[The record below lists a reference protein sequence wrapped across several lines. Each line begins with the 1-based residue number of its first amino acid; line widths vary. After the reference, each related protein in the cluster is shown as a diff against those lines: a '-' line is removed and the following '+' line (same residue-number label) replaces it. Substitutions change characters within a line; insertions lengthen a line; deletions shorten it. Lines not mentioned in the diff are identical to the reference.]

1 MKTIEMKRTLSI
13 LCLLSFSLFMN
24 GQQATGY
31 TKTRNYTAERTYMD
45 ASSQT
50 GSGGARIV
58 SDIVYTDCFGRKE
71 QEIQVGG
78 SPGGNAD
85 LVLSYTYNMMGQVE
99 KEYLPYAKT
108 GNNGAFDK
116 FSPERWS
123 VYGTG
128 EQAYAY
134 NLTQYEDSPLMRVS
148 RKMGPGKAWH
158 TSDKSVRVT
167 YGMNSTNEVRC
178 YKVSSS
184 GSLIASGFYG
194 AGKLEVIVETD
205 EDGHRSKTYTDSNE
219 RTLLTVSVNGEDS
232 LATYYVY
239 DDRNCLRYVLPPEAS
254 HRLAEAGTT
263 DISVL
268 HSLAYSYEYDKL
280 NRMISKRLPGCAP
293 IYMVYDCRDRLV
305 LSQDGT
311 RRTADTKK
319 WSYFLYDSHDRVIES
334 GEILLSAEQTCGELQ
349 LAAWENEH
357 YLPSGTRTPLQY
369 TVYDNYK
376 PTENV
381 TAHPFVAAVG
391 YDTPY
396 TLYPSGLTTSTK
408 TRLLGTDDWLTETIY
423 YDDRSRVIQ
432 TLCHYPEKGLRYRH
446 TAYDFTGN
454 VLRKQDNI
462 GTDILETVYT
472 YDDRARLLTKANTWN
487 GRFTDKITYVYDALG
502 RLTGRNY
509 GDKVSESLSYN
520 IRGWLTGI
528 ESQHFSQTLHYV
540 DGVGVP
546 CYNGNISSMI
556 WHSGSEAGLRGYKF
570 TYDGFSRLKDA
581 IYGEGEQLS
590 NNLNRFNEQVTG
602 YDKNGNILG
611 LLRYGQTNTMSY
623 GLIDN
628 LNLVYNG
635 NQLESVNDNATG
647 HVFGNGMEFKDGASK
662 EIEYEYDVN
671 GNLTKDLNKKIADI
685 QYNCLNLPEKVQF
698 EGGNS
703 ISYLYAADGTKLRTT
718 YKTGNATTITDYCGN
733 AIYENGVL
741 IKVLTEDGYIT
752 VSNNQFHYF
761 IQDHQG
767 NNRVVVAQN
776 GTVEEVNDYYPFGGL
791 LSSSLSNNVQ
801 PYKYNGK
808 ELNRDNGLDWY
819 DYGARMY
826 DSSLGRFMIM
836 DPLAEKYY
844 SISLYGFCQNNPV
857 NIIDPDGKS
866 TWVINN
872 SDGTY
877 RIVGGNLKDEDRNIY
892 VYKILDGKLVRD
904 GSIGKTDLMTSFYN
918 SDAREGEG
926 EWAIGSIIDP
936 NDNSGK
942 FFLESFN
949 KEEPS
954 IIEYMTFGV
963 GGKKYDFKREGTK
976 KGDISYNNPIYFYRG
991 MPIKSKNGEMIF
1003 SSARDIGNY
1012 AAGYI
1017 AGHLQIKWE
1026 WARRQFDKLESNQK
1040 GYNTSEGYSSQNAQY
1055 RGWNDGL
1062 KSSIDNPLKTLRWTL
1077 KTITFIFD

>member
-31 TKTRNYTAERTYMD
+31 TKTRNYTAERIYMD

-293 IYMVYDCRDRLV
+293 IYMVYDRGDRLV

-349 LAAWENEH
+349 LAAWESEH

-662 EIEYEYDVN
+662 EIEYEYDAN

-718 YKTGNATTITDYCGN
+718 YKTGNATIITDYCGN

-752 VSNNQFHYF
+752 VLNNQFHYF

-826 DSSLGRFMIM
+826 DASLGRWHVV
-836 DPLAEKYY
+836 DPMSEKYY
-844 SISLYGFCQNNPV
+844 SISSYVYGLNTPHNC
-857 NIIDPDGKS
+857 IDPDGQKIIFVNGYLGFGS
-866 TWVINN
+866 PRGG
-872 SDGTY
+872 GTY
-877 RIVGGNLKDEDRNIY
+877 WGGVNSSFVKGAKNFFNDQSAYFTDFDFNYLRSSTFLRNLDGYAYAKENYKQLIMGMNPQEDVFRIISHSMGGAFSEGIIRYLKEQGWNVDFSIHLNTWLPSELMGSVGTFLIDATITNDWVQGLSLPIDGSRDIPNAN
-892 VYKILDGKLVRD
+892 YKIRKKSNEGYQYRHRD
-904 GSIGKTDLMTSFYN
+904 WIDSGSFWN
-918 SDAREGEG
+918 A
-926 EWAIGSIIDP
+926 
-936 NDNSGK
+936 
-942 FFLESFN
+942 
-949 KEEPS
+949 
-954 IIEYMTFGV
+954 
-963 GGKKYDFKREGTK
+963 
-976 KGDISYNNPIYFYRG
+976 NNGITWNQL
-991 MPIKSKNGEMIF
+991 MPILDSWLIQNPNIQ
-1003 SSARDIGNY
+1003 INY
-1012 AAGYI
+1012 G
-1017 AGHLQIKWE
+1017 Q
-1026 WARRQFDKLESNQK
+1026 
-1040 GYNTSEGYSSQNAQY
+1040 
-1055 RGWNDGL
+1055 
-1062 KSSIDNPLKTLRWTL
+1062 
-1077 KTITFIFD
+1077 

>member
-50 GSGGARIV
+50 GSSGARIV

-239 DDRNCLRYVLPPEAS
+239 DDRNCLRYVLPPETS
-254 HRLAEAGTT
+254 HRLAETDTT

-293 IYMVYDCRDRLV
+293 IYMVYDRGDRLV

-349 LAAWENEH
+349 LAAWESEH

-662 EIEYEYDVN
+662 EIEYEYDAN

-826 DSSLGRFMIM
+826 DASLGRWHMM
-836 DPLAEKYY
+836 DPMAEKYY
-844 SISLYGFCQNNPV
+844 TINSYVYCINNPV
-857 NIIDPDGKS
+857 G
-866 TWVINN
+866 
-872 SDGTY
+872 Y
-877 RIVGGNLKDEDRNIY
+877 
-892 VYKILDGKLVRD
+892 
-904 GSIGKTDLMTSFYN
+904 
-918 SDAREGEG
+918 
-926 EWAIGSIIDP
+926 IDP
-936 NDNSGK
+936 NGLWAQSSLGWFTDNTKDIGRFLNMMQIEIEMQGNISKDQLNNFIYAEYKGIGGRLSDGSTLLSEVNAVLDKIRGWDILEYQKKAMLNEIDEYTSFVQNDYIQQVAGLSGDWK
-942 FFLESFN
+942 HFVGPSLIFLGQPIRALKPIGALGS
-949 KEEPS
+949 KPGSS
-954 IIEYMTFGV
+954 IASYTLSKAFPQRFTNV
-963 GGKKYDFKREGTK
+963 FGKKIGTK
-976 KGDISYNNPIYFYRG
+976 IAKKVGTNTIGRAIGRFVPYLGWGITIVTTSFSLGEKFGPSTWFGNNDY
-991 MPIKSKNGEMIF
+991 
-1003 SSARDIGNY
+1003 
-1012 AAGYI
+1012 
-1017 AGHLQIKWE
+1017 KWFE
-1026 WARRQFDKLESNQK
+1026 
-1040 GYNTSEGYSSQNAQY
+1040 
-1055 RGWNDGL
+1055 
-1062 KSSIDNPLKTLRWTL
+1062 
-1077 KTITFIFD
+1077 

>member
-1 MKTIEMKRTLSI
+1 M
-13 LCLLSFSLFMN
+13 CL
-24 GQQATGY
+24 
-31 TKTRNYTAERTYMD
+31 
-45 ASSQT
+45 
-50 GSGGARIV
+50 
-58 SDIVYTDCFGRKE
+58 
-71 QEIQVGG
+71 
-78 SPGGNAD
+78 
-85 LVLSYTYNMMGQVE
+85 
-99 KEYLPYAKT
+99 
-108 GNNGAFDK
+108 
-116 FSPERWS
+116 
-123 VYGTG
+123 
-128 EQAYAY
+128 
-134 NLTQYEDSPLMRVS
+134 
-148 RKMGPGKAWH
+148 
-158 TSDKSVRVT
+158 
-167 YGMNSTNEVRC
+167 
-178 YKVSSS
+178 
-184 GSLIASGFYG
+184 
-194 AGKLEVIVETD
+194 
-205 EDGHRSKTYTDSNE
+205 
-219 RTLLTVSVNGEDS
+219 
-232 LATYYVY
+232 
-239 DDRNCLRYVLPPEAS
+239 
-254 HRLAEAGTT
+254 
-263 DISVL
+263 
-268 HSLAYSYEYDKL
+268 
-280 NRMISKRLPGCAP
+280 P
-293 IYMVYDCRDRLV
+293 I

-509 GDKVSESLSYN
+509 GAKVSESLSYN

-590 NNLNRFNEQVTG
+590 NNLKRFNEQVTG

-733 AIYENGVL
+733 AIY
-741 IKVLTEDGYIT
+741 
-752 VSNNQFHYF
+752 
-761 IQDHQG
+761 DHQLHLPE
-767 NNRVVVAQN
+767 Q
-776 GTVEEVNDYYPFGGL
+776 THH
-791 LSSSLSNNVQ
+791 S
-801 PYKYNGK
+801 
-808 ELNRDNGLDWY
+808 
-819 DYGARMY
+819 
-826 DSSLGRFMIM
+826 
-836 DPLAEKYY
+836 
-844 SISLYGFCQNNPV
+844 
-857 NIIDPDGKS
+857 
-866 TWVINN
+866 
-872 SDGTY
+872 
-877 RIVGGNLKDEDRNIY
+877 
-892 VYKILDGKLVRD
+892 KIQEHL
-904 GSIGKTDLMTSFYN
+904 YN
-918 SDAREGEG
+918 SV
-926 EWAIGSIIDP
+926 S
-936 NDNSGK
+936 
-942 FFLESFN
+942 
-949 KEEPS
+949 
-954 IIEYMTFGV
+954 
-963 GGKKYDFKREGTK
+963 
-976 KGDISYNNPIYFYRG
+976 
-991 MPIKSKNGEMIF
+991 
-1003 SSARDIGNY
+1003 
-1012 AAGYI
+1012 
-1017 AGHLQIKWE
+1017 
-1026 WARRQFDKLESNQK
+1026 
-1040 GYNTSEGYSSQNAQY
+1040 
-1055 RGWNDGL
+1055 
-1062 KSSIDNPLKTLRWTL
+1062 
-1077 KTITFIFD
+1077 

>member
-1 MKTIEMKRTLSI
+1 
-13 LCLLSFSLFMN
+13 
-24 GQQATGY
+24 
-31 TKTRNYTAERTYMD
+31 
-45 ASSQT
+45 
-50 GSGGARIV
+50 
-58 SDIVYTDCFGRKE
+58 
-71 QEIQVGG
+71 
-78 SPGGNAD
+78 
-85 LVLSYTYNMMGQVE
+85 
-99 KEYLPYAKT
+99 
-108 GNNGAFDK
+108 
-116 FSPERWS
+116 
-123 VYGTG
+123 
-128 EQAYAY
+128 
-134 NLTQYEDSPLMRVS
+134 MRVS

-293 IYMVYDCRDRLV
+293 IYMVYDRRDRLV

-826 DSSLGRFMIM
+826 DASLGRWHMM
-836 DPLAEKYY
+836 DPMAEKYY
-844 SISLYGFCQNNPV
+844 TINSYVYCINNPV
-857 NIIDPDGKS
+857 G
-866 TWVINN
+866 
-872 SDGTY
+872 Y
-877 RIVGGNLKDEDRNIY
+877 
-892 VYKILDGKLVRD
+892 
-904 GSIGKTDLMTSFYN
+904 
-918 SDAREGEG
+918 
-926 EWAIGSIIDP
+926 IDP
-936 NDNSGK
+936 NGLWAQSSLGWFTDNTKDIGRFLNMMQIEIEMQGNISKDQLNNFIYAEYKGIGGRLSDGSTLLSEVNAVLDKIRGWDILEYQKKAMLNEIDEYTSFVQNDYIQQVAGLSGDWK
-942 FFLESFN
+942 HFVGPSLIFLGQPIRALKPIGALGS
-949 KEEPS
+949 KPGSS
-954 IIEYMTFGV
+954 IASYTLSKAFPQRFTNV
-963 GGKKYDFKREGTK
+963 FGKKIGTK
-976 KGDISYNNPIYFYRG
+976 IAKKVGTNTIGRAIGRFVPYLGWGITIVTTSFSLGEKFGPSTWFGNNDY
-991 MPIKSKNGEMIF
+991 
-1003 SSARDIGNY
+1003 
-1012 AAGYI
+1012 
-1017 AGHLQIKWE
+1017 KWFE
-1026 WARRQFDKLESNQK
+1026 
-1040 GYNTSEGYSSQNAQY
+1040 
-1055 RGWNDGL
+1055 
-1062 KSSIDNPLKTLRWTL
+1062 
-1077 KTITFIFD
+1077 

>member
-1 MKTIEMKRTLSI
+1 M
-13 LCLLSFSLFMN
+13 
-24 GQQATGY
+24 
-31 TKTRNYTAERTYMD
+31 
-45 ASSQT
+45 
-50 GSGGARIV
+50 
-58 SDIVYTDCFGRKE
+58 
-71 QEIQVGG
+71 
-78 SPGGNAD
+78 
-85 LVLSYTYNMMGQVE
+85 
-99 KEYLPYAKT
+99 
-108 GNNGAFDK
+108 
-116 FSPERWS
+116 
-123 VYGTG
+123 
-128 EQAYAY
+128 
-134 NLTQYEDSPLMRVS
+134 SPLC
-148 RKMGPGKAWH
+148 
-158 TSDKSVRVT
+158 T
-167 YGMNSTNEVRC
+167 
-178 YKVSSS
+178 
-184 GSLIASGFYG
+184 AS
-194 AGKLEVIVETD
+194 
-205 EDGHRSKTYTDSNE
+205 
-219 RTLLTVSVNGEDS
+219 
-232 LATYYVY
+232 
-239 DDRNCLRYVLPPEAS
+239 EAS

-293 IYMVYDCRDRLV
+293 IYMVYDRRDRLV

-556 WHSGSEAGLRGYKF
+556 RHSGSEAGLRGYKF

-662 EIEYEYDVN
+662 EIEYEYDAN

-826 DSSLGRFMIM
+826 DASLGRWHMM
-836 DPLAEKYY
+836 DPMAEKYY
-844 SISLYGFCQNNPV
+844 TINSYVYCINNPV
-857 NIIDPDGKS
+857 G
-866 TWVINN
+866 
-872 SDGTY
+872 Y
-877 RIVGGNLKDEDRNIY
+877 
-892 VYKILDGKLVRD
+892 
-904 GSIGKTDLMTSFYN
+904 
-918 SDAREGEG
+918 
-926 EWAIGSIIDP
+926 IDP
-936 NDNSGK
+936 NGLWAQSSLGWFTDN
-942 FFLESFN
+942 
-949 KEEPS
+949 
-954 IIEYMTFGV
+954 
-963 GGKKYDFKREGTK
+963 TK
-976 KGDISYNNPIYFYRG
+976 
-991 MPIKSKNGEMIF
+991 
-1003 SSARDIGNY
+1003 DIGRFLNMMQIEIEMQGNISKDQLNNFIY
-1012 AAGYI
+1012 AEYKGIGGRLSDGSTLLSEVNAV
-1017 AGHLQIKWE
+1017 L
-1026 WARRQFDKLESNQK
+1026 DKI
-1040 GYNTSEGYSSQNAQY
+1040 
-1055 RGWNDGL
+1055 RGWDILEYQKKAMLNEIDEYTSFVQNDYIQQVAGL
-1062 KSSIDNPLKTLRWTL
+1062 SGDWKHFVGPSL
-1077 KTITFIFD
+1077 IF

>member
-293 IYMVYDCRDRLV
+293 IYMVYDRRDRLV

-826 DSSLGRFMIM
+826 DASLGRWHAV
-836 DPLAEKYY
+836 DPSGEKYPALG
-844 SISLYGFCQNNPV
+844 LYAYCKNSP
-857 NIIDPDGKS
+857 IIRIDPDGKDDYVVNANGAVYLMRK
-866 TWVINN
+866 T
-872 SDGTY
+872 D
-877 RIVGGNLKDEDRNIY
+877 RIVDVLYASGI
-892 VYKILDGKLVRD
+892 
-904 GSIGKTDLMTSFYN
+904 N
-918 SDAREGEG
+918 SSQKATQP
-926 EWAIGSIIDP
+926 DP
-936 NDNSGK
+936 NWK
-942 FFLESFN
+942 
-949 KEEPS
+949 S
-954 IIEYMTFGV
+954 IRV
-963 GGKKYDFKREGTK
+963 
-976 KGDISYNNPIYFYRG
+976 
-991 MPIKSKNGEMIF
+991 
-1003 SSARDIGNY
+1003 
-1012 AAGYI
+1012 
-1017 AGHLQIKWE
+1017 
-1026 WARRQFDKLESNQK
+1026 FDKSMLQGLTASK
-1040 GYNTSEGYSSQNAQY
+1040 GEKGRDYWDRKLYTTTNSVYNAANVFLFVADNTSVE
-1055 RGWNDGL
+1055 
-1062 KSSIDNPLKTLRWTL
+1062 WTL
-1077 KTITFIFD
+1077 KGGYMDGKRTFILGTNNNRNRVSSMYGLTKVQEALFPTFIPIIDIHSHPYNPFASPEDMDNARLLRDIRYGIYYKDNIINYTDQNNSTYSIKVNSMNDLMRYIFQQLR

>member
-1 MKTIEMKRTLSI
+1 
-13 LCLLSFSLFMN
+13 
-24 GQQATGY
+24 
-31 TKTRNYTAERTYMD
+31 
-45 ASSQT
+45 
-50 GSGGARIV
+50 
-58 SDIVYTDCFGRKE
+58 
-71 QEIQVGG
+71 
-78 SPGGNAD
+78 
-85 LVLSYTYNMMGQVE
+85 
-99 KEYLPYAKT
+99 
-108 GNNGAFDK
+108 
-116 FSPERWS
+116 
-123 VYGTG
+123 
-128 EQAYAY
+128 
-134 NLTQYEDSPLMRVS
+134 
-148 RKMGPGKAWH
+148 
-158 TSDKSVRVT
+158 
-167 YGMNSTNEVRC
+167 
-178 YKVSSS
+178 
-184 GSLIASGFYG
+184 
-194 AGKLEVIVETD
+194 
-205 EDGHRSKTYTDSNE
+205 
-219 RTLLTVSVNGEDS
+219 
-232 LATYYVY
+232 
-239 DDRNCLRYVLPPEAS
+239 
-254 HRLAEAGTT
+254 
-263 DISVL
+263 
-268 HSLAYSYEYDKL
+268 
-280 NRMISKRLPGCAP
+280 MISKRLPGCAP
-293 IYMVYDCRDRLV
+293 IYMVYDRRDRLV

-349 LAAWENEH
+349 LAAWESEH

-635 NQLESVNDNATG
+635 NQLQSVNDNATG

-662 EIEYEYDVN
+662 EIEYEYDAN

-718 YKTGNATTITDYCGN
+718 YKTGDATIITDYCGN

-741 IKVLTEDGYIT
+741 VKVLTGDGYIT
-752 VSNNQFHYF
+752 ASDNQFHYF

-826 DSSLGRFMIM
+826 DASLGRWHAV
-836 DPLAEKYY
+836 DPSGEKYPALG
-844 SISLYGFCQNNPV
+844 LYAYCKNSP
-857 NIIDPDGKS
+857 IIRIDPDGKDDYVVNANGVVYLMRK
-866 TWVINN
+866 T
-872 SDGTY
+872 D
-877 RIVGGNLKDEDRNIY
+877 RIVDVLYASGI
-892 VYKILDGKLVRD
+892 
-904 GSIGKTDLMTSFYN
+904 N
-918 SDAREGEG
+918 SSQKATQP
-926 EWAIGSIIDP
+926 DP
-936 NDNSGK
+936 NWK
-942 FFLESFN
+942 
-949 KEEPS
+949 S
-954 IIEYMTFGV
+954 IRV
-963 GGKKYDFKREGTK
+963 
-976 KGDISYNNPIYFYRG
+976 
-991 MPIKSKNGEMIF
+991 
-1003 SSARDIGNY
+1003 
-1012 AAGYI
+1012 
-1017 AGHLQIKWE
+1017 
-1026 WARRQFDKLESNQK
+1026 FDKSMLQGLTENKGEDSMDRLLYTTTNSVYNASNVFLFVA
-1040 GYNTSEGYSSQNAQY
+1040 GNTNVE
-1055 RGWNDGL
+1055 
-1062 KSSIDNPLKTLRWTL
+1062 WTL
-1077 KTITFIFD
+1077 KGGYKDGRRTFVLGTNNNENQVSSINGLINTKDPFFLTFKPMIDIHSHPYNPFASLRDMDNARLLRDIRYSIYYENNIINYTDQNDNTYSISVNSMNDLMRYIFQQLR

>member
-1 MKTIEMKRTLSI
+1 
-13 LCLLSFSLFMN
+13 
-24 GQQATGY
+24 
-31 TKTRNYTAERTYMD
+31 
-45 ASSQT
+45 
-50 GSGGARIV
+50 
-58 SDIVYTDCFGRKE
+58 
-71 QEIQVGG
+71 
-78 SPGGNAD
+78 
-85 LVLSYTYNMMGQVE
+85 
-99 KEYLPYAKT
+99 
-108 GNNGAFDK
+108 
-116 FSPERWS
+116 
-123 VYGTG
+123 
-128 EQAYAY
+128 
-134 NLTQYEDSPLMRVS
+134 
-148 RKMGPGKAWH
+148 
-158 TSDKSVRVT
+158 
-167 YGMNSTNEVRC
+167 MNSTNEVRC

-254 HRLAEAGTT
+254 HRLAETDTT

-293 IYMVYDCRDRLV
+293 IYMVYDRGDRLV

-349 LAAWENEH
+349 LAAWESEH

-662 EIEYEYDVN
+662 EIEYEYDAN

-826 DSSLGRFMIM
+826 DASLGRWHMM
-836 DPLAEKYY
+836 DPMAEKYY
-844 SISLYGFCQNNPV
+844 TINSYVYCINNPV
-857 NIIDPDGKS
+857 G
-866 TWVINN
+866 
-872 SDGTY
+872 Y
-877 RIVGGNLKDEDRNIY
+877 
-892 VYKILDGKLVRD
+892 
-904 GSIGKTDLMTSFYN
+904 
-918 SDAREGEG
+918 
-926 EWAIGSIIDP
+926 IDP
-936 NDNSGK
+936 NGLWAQSSLGWFTDNTKDIGRFLNMMQIEIEMQGNISKDQLNNFIYAEYKGIGGRLSDGSTLLSEVNAVLDKIRGWDILEYQKKAMLNEIDEYTSFVQNDYIQQVAGLSGDWK
-942 FFLESFN
+942 HFVGPSLIFLGQPIRALKPIGALGS
-949 KEEPS
+949 KPGSS
-954 IIEYMTFGV
+954 IASYTLSKAFPQRFTNV
-963 GGKKYDFKREGTK
+963 FGKKIGTK
-976 KGDISYNNPIYFYRG
+976 IAKKVGTNTIGRAIGRFVPYLGWGITIVTTSFSLGEKFGPSTWFGNNDY
-991 MPIKSKNGEMIF
+991 
-1003 SSARDIGNY
+1003 
-1012 AAGYI
+1012 
-1017 AGHLQIKWE
+1017 KWFE
-1026 WARRQFDKLESNQK
+1026 
-1040 GYNTSEGYSSQNAQY
+1040 
-1055 RGWNDGL
+1055 
-1062 KSSIDNPLKTLRWTL
+1062 
-1077 KTITFIFD
+1077 